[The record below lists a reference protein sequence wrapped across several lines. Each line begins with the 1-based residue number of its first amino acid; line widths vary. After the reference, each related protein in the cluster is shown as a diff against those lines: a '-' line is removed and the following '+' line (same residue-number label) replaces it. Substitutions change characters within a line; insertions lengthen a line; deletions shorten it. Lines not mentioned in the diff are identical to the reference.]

1 VTQRVGVGS
10 WRRDSTDAAMIGQLV
25 DHAAIVD
32 GVSALSGHVLDAVTH
47 GAADLV
53 TISGDAG
60 GLVGVAAAFGDDP
73 AEVLVDPA
81 IRRRGHGTV
90 LLRAAVDRQGA
101 VWAYGD
107 LPAAKALAGRLG
119 LVRGRVLLQMRRTA
133 PGRVPPLTLPAGVR
147 IRTFV
152 PGQDEAAF
160 LAVNARAF
168 AWHPEQ
174 GRLDLAGLRADMAQ
188 EWFDP
193 AGFFLAVTSDGAD
206 ARPGQ
211 DTVVGFHWTKIH
223 SADPSPD
230 PGGHGG
236 PVGEIYV
243 LGVDPQ
249 SGVRGLGGPLTAVGL
264 DYLTARGMDTVMLY
278 VEGDNHRAIAL
289 YERFGFRT
297 FLTNAVYARPA
308 ADTQ

>member
-1 VTQRVGVGS
+1 
-10 WRRDSTDAAMIGQLV
+10 LV
-25 DHAAIVD
+25 DRAAIVD
-32 GVSALSGHVLDAVTH
+32 GASALSGHVLDAV
-47 GAADLV
+47 AAGSAELV

-60 GLVGVAAAFGDDP
+60 APVGVAAAVGEDP

-90 LLRAAVDRQGA
+90 LLRAALDRQGA

-107 LPAAKALAGRLG
+107 LPAANALADRLR
-119 LVRGRVLLQMRRTA
+119 LARGRVLLQMRRTA
-133 PGRVPPLTLPAGVR
+133 PGSLPPAALPPGVR

-174 GRLDLAGLRADMAQ
+174 GRLDLAGLRADMARQ
-188 EWFDP
+188 WFDP
-193 AGFFLAVTSDGAD
+193 AGFFLAVTPVGPAGA
-206 ARPGQ
+206 PGQ
-211 DTVVGFHWTKIH
+211 DTVVGFHWTKVH
-223 SADPSPD
+223 PADPSPD
-230 PGGHGG
+230 LGGPGG

-249 SGVRGLGGPLTAVGL
+249 SGLRGLGGPLTAAGL
-264 DYLTARGMDTVMLY
+264 DYLTTRGLDTVMLY

-289 YERFGFRT
+289 YERYGFRT
-297 FLTNAVYARPA
+297 FRTNAVYARQA
-308 ADTQ
+308 ADTR